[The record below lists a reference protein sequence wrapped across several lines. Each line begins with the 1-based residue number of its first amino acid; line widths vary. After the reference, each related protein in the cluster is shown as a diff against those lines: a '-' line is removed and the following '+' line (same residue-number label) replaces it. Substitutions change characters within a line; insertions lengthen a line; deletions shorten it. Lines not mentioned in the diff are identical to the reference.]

1 MLMNCILI
9 LAALGALGVCF
20 WLDGFASLAFLWQ
33 LPLLFGGFWLA
44 LVLLAFLFLALWCL
58 PISMKQPVEED
69 SKTARRI
76 LYLYEELALTLL
88 QVKIHTTGLEKLPR
102 EGRFLLVCNHLSLL
116 DPLILHIHTKE
127 SQLEFI
133 YKREKDRL
141 ILVNKL
147 MNKTLCQP
155 INRENDRE
163 ALKTILKC
171 VDILK
176 TDRASIAVF
185 PEGYTS
191 RTGHLQPFRNGV
203 FKIAQKA
210 KVPIIVCTLRGAAPI
225 FHNAARLRRTHV
237 FLDLLEVVPTSQ
249 LQGTTKQIGDHI
261 YAAMAQNLGEPISN
275 PDES

>member
-1 MLMNCILI
+1 MLMSCILI

-127 SQLEFI
+127 SQLAFI
-133 YKREKDRL
+133 SKRENDRL

-147 MNKTLCQP
+147 MHKTLCQP

-210 KVPIIVCTLRGAAPI
+210 KVPIVVCTLRGAAPI

-261 YAAMAQNLGEPISN
+261 YAAMAQNLGESIPN